1 MKNISDYDFSR
12 ISAFIDGELNADEIN
27 CLITDMQTKPELKE
41 LYFSLLEI
49 SEVSESLR
57 PLGFKERLSKL
68 SLQDLIAAFTQR
80 VVMPMTIFSVGALLS
95 YSILNNALFINDNE
109 NRASILLNQ
118 SIASSE
124 AKQILENIKSDEI
137 LQFASRHYVPDN
149 SRNIVPVA
157 YQPNWLP
164 RGFNSDRK
172 IQNRFINK
180 TDKKQFS
187 IFIDK
192 PTNFNLPDGVY
203 QKENFILIRKTH
215 FHGDQPHT
223 ITIFGDIDVES
234 GKKILNSIRT
244 NN

>member
-12 ISAFIDGELNADEIN
+12 ISAFVDGELDADEVN
-27 CLITDMQTKPELKE
+27 CLIVDMQTKLELKE
-41 LYFSLLEI
+41 LYFNLLEL
-49 SEVSESLR
+49 SEVSVNLK
-57 PLGFKERLSKL
+57 PLGFKERLSRL
-68 SLQDLIAAFTQR
+68 SLQDLLSAFTQK

-95 YSILNNALFINDNE
+95 YSILNNAFYINDNE

-118 SIASSE
+118 TIASSE

-137 LQFASRHYVPDN
+137 LQFASRHFVPDN
-149 SRNIVPVA
+149 SSDIVPVA

-172 IQNRFINK
+172 IQNKFINK
-180 TDKKQFS
+180 VDKKQFS

-192 PTNFNLPDGVY
+192 PKNANLPDGVY

-215 FHGDQPHT
+215 FHDDQPLT

-234 GKKILNSIRT
+234 GKKILNSIKAT
-244 NN
+244 N

>member
-12 ISAFIDGELNADEIN
+12 VSAFIDGELNADEIN
-27 CLITDMQTKPELKE
+27 CLIADMQTKPELKE

>member
-12 ISAFIDGELNADEIN
+12 ISAFIDGELDSDEVN
-27 CLITDMQTKPELKE
+27 CLIEDMQTKPELKE
-41 LYFSLLEI
+41 LYFSLLEL
-49 SEVSESLR
+49 SEVSVNLK

-68 SLQDLIAAFTQR
+68 SLQDLLSAFTQK
-80 VVMPMTIFSVGALLS
+80 VVMPITIFSVGALLS
-95 YSILNNALFINDNE
+95 YSILNNAFYTNDNE
-109 NRASILLNQ
+109 NKASILLNQ
-118 SIASSE
+118 TIASSE

-137 LQFASRHYVPDN
+137 LQFASRHFVPDT

-180 TDKKQFS
+180 IDKKQFS

-192 PTNFNLPDGVY
+192 PKNFNLPDGVY
-203 QKENFILIRKTH
+203 QKEDFILIRKTH
-215 FHGDQPHT
+215 FYGDQPRT

-234 GKKILNSIRT
+234 GKKILNSIKA

>member
-1 MKNISDYDFSR
+1 MKNVSDYDFSR
-12 ISAFIDGELNADEIN
+12 ISAFLDGELDADEVN
-27 CLITDMQTKPELKE
+27 RLVGDMHTQPELKE
-41 LYFSLLEI
+41 LYFNLLEL
-49 SEVSESLR
+49 SEVSINLK

-68 SLQDLIAAFTQR
+68 SLQDLLSVFTQK
-80 VVMPMTIFSVGALLS
+80 VIMPMTIFSVGALLS
-95 YSILNNALFINDNE
+95 YSILNNAFYISDSE

-118 SIASSE
+118 TIASSE

-137 LQFASRHYVPDN
+137 LQFASRHFVPDN

-180 TDKKQFS
+180 IDKKQFS
-187 IFIDK
+187 IFIDNPK
-192 PTNFNLPDGVY
+192 NFNLPDGVY

-215 FHGDQPHT
+215 FHGDQPRT

-234 GKKILNSIRT
+234 GKKILNSIKA

>member
-12 ISAFIDGELNADEIN
+12 ISAFIDGELNTDEIN

-192 PTNFNLPDGVY
+192 PTNFDLPDGVY

-215 FHGDQPHT
+215 LHGDQPHT

>member
-12 ISAFIDGELNADEIN
+12 VSAFIDGELNADEIN

-49 SEVSESLR
+49 SEVSERLR

-95 YSILNNALFINDNE
+95 YSILSNALFINDNE

>member
-1 MKNISDYDFSR
+1 MKKISDYDFSR
-12 ISAFIDGELNADEIN
+12 ISTFLDGELDADEVN
-27 CLITDMQTKPELKE
+27 CLIADMQKKPELKE
-41 LYFSLLEI
+41 LYFNLIEL
-49 SEVSESLR
+49 SEVSVNLK

-68 SLQDLIAAFTQR
+68 SLQDLLSAFTQK

-95 YSILNNALFINDNE
+95 YSILNNAFYINDNE
-109 NRASILLNQ
+109 NRANMLLNQ
-118 SIASSE
+118 TIASSE

-137 LQFASRHYVPDN
+137 LQFASRHFVPDN

-180 TDKKQFS
+180 IDKKEFS

-192 PTNFNLPDGVY
+192 SKNFNLPDGVY
-203 QKENFILIRKTH
+203 QKENFILVRKTH
-215 FHGDQPHT
+215 FHGDQPLT

-234 GKKILNSIRT
+234 GKKILNSIKAD
-244 NN
+244 N

>member
-12 ISAFIDGELNADEIN
+12 ISAFLDGELNADEIN
-27 CLITDMQTKPELKE
+27 SLVKDMQTKPELKE
-41 LYFSLLEI
+41 TYFSLVEL
-49 SEVSESLR
+49 SEVSENLK

-68 SLQDLIAAFTQR
+68 SLQDLLALFAQR
-80 VVMPMTIFSVGALLS
+80 IVMPITIFSVGALLS
-95 YSILNNALFINDNE
+95 YSVLNNALYINDNE
-109 NRASILLNQ
+109 NRASIILNQ

-192 PTNFNLPDGVY
+192 PKNFNLPDGVY

-234 GKKILNSIRT
+234 GKKILNSIRA

>member
-12 ISAFIDGELNADEIN
+12 ISAFIDGELDADEFN
-27 CLITDMQTKPELKE
+27 CLIVDMQTKPELKE
-41 LYFSLLEI
+41 LYFNLLEL
-49 SEVSESLR
+49 SEVSVNLK

-68 SLQDLIAAFTQR
+68 SLQDLLSAFNQK

-95 YSILNNALFINDNE
+95 YSILNNAFYINDNE
-109 NRASILLNQ
+109 NRANILLNQ
-118 SIASSE
+118 TIASSE

-137 LQFASRHYVPDN
+137 LQFASRHFVPDN

-180 TDKKQFS
+180 IDKKQFS

-192 PTNFNLPDGVY
+192 SKNFNLPDGVY
-203 QKENFILIRKTH
+203 QKENFILVRKTH
-215 FHGDQPHT
+215 FHGDQPLT

-234 GKKILNSIRT
+234 GKKILNSIKAD
-244 NN
+244 N

>member
-12 ISAFIDGELNADEIN
+12 ISAFIDGELDAKEIN
-27 CLITDMQTKPELKE
+27 CLIADMQTKPELKD
-41 LYFSLLEI
+41 LYFSLLEL
-49 SEVSESLR
+49 SEVSENLK

-80 VVMPMTIFSVGALLS
+80 VVMPITIFSVGALLS

-192 PTNFNLPDGVY
+192 PKNFNLPDGVY

-223 ITIFGDIDVES
+223 CLLYTSPSPRDRG
-234 GKKILNSIRT
+234 
-244 NN
+244 

>member
-27 CLITDMQTKPELKE
+27 YLITDMQTKPELKE

-49 SEVSESLR
+49 SEVSESLK

>member
-12 ISAFIDGELNADEIN
+12 ISAFLDGELNADEIKS
-27 CLITDMQTKPELKE
+27 LVKDMQTKPELKE
-41 LYFSLLEI
+41 MYFSLVEL
-49 SEVSESLR
+49 SEVSADLK

-68 SLQDLIAAFTQR
+68 SLQDLLALFAQR
-80 VVMPMTIFSVGALLS
+80 IIMPITIFSVGALLS
-95 YSILNNALFINDNE
+95 YSILNNAFYINDNE

-137 LQFASRHYVPDN
+137 LQFASRHYIPDN

-164 RGFNSDRK
+164 RGFDSDRK

-180 TDKKQFS
+180 ADKKQFS

-192 PTNFNLPDGVY
+192 SNSFNLPDGVY
-203 QKENFILIRKTH
+203 QKENFTLIRKTQ
-215 FHGDQPHT
+215 FHGDQAIT

-234 GKKILNSIRT
+234 GKKVLSSIRAK
-244 NN
+244 N

>member
-12 ISAFIDGELNADEIN
+12 VSAFIDGELNADEIN

-95 YSILNNALFINDNE
+95 YSILSNALFINDNE

>member
-12 ISAFIDGELNADEIN
+12 ISAFLDGELNADEIIS
-27 CLITDMQTKPELKE
+27 LVKDMQTKPELKE
-41 LYFSLLEI
+41 MYFSLVEL
-49 SEVSESLR
+49 SEVSADLK

-68 SLQDLIAAFTQR
+68 SLQDLLALFAQR
-80 VVMPMTIFSVGALLS
+80 IVMPITIFSVGALLS
-95 YSILNNALFINDNE
+95 YSILNNALYINDNE

-124 AKQILENIKSDEI
+124 AKQILENIRSDEI

-164 RGFNSDRK
+164 RGFYSDRK
-172 IQNRFINK
+172 IQNRFINN

-187 IFIDK
+187 IFVDK
-192 PTNFNLPDGVY
+192 PKNFGLPDGVY

-215 FHGDQPHT
+215 LHGNQAHT

-234 GKKILNSIRT
+234 GKKILNSIRA

>member
-12 ISAFIDGELNADEIN
+12 ISAFVDGELEANEVNSLVA
-27 CLITDMQTKPELKE
+27 DMQIKPELKD
-41 LYFSLLEI
+41 LYFNLLEL
-49 SEVSESLR
+49 SEVSVNLKS
-57 PLGFKERLSKL
+57 LGFKEKLAKL
-68 SLQDLIAAFTQR
+68 SLQDLLVAFTQK

-95 YSILNNALFINDNE
+95 YSILNNALYVNDNE
-109 NRASILLNQ
+109 NRANMLLNQ
-118 SIASSE
+118 TISSSE

-149 SRNIVPVA
+149 SRKIVPVA

-164 RGFNSDRK
+164 RGFYSDRK

-187 IFIDK
+187 IFVDK
-192 PTNFNLPDGVY
+192 PKNFSLPDGVY
-203 QKENFILIRKTH
+203 QKENFILIRKTYL
-215 FHGDQPHT
+215 HGNKANT

-234 GKKILNSIRT
+234 GKKILNSIRA
-244 NN
+244 NK

>member
-1 MKNISDYDFSR
+1 ML
-12 ISAFIDGELNADEIN
+12 EL
-27 CLITDMQTKPELKE
+27 
-41 LYFSLLEI
+41 
-49 SEVSESLR
+49 SEVSENLK

-80 VVMPMTIFSVGALLS
+80 VVMPITIFSVGALLS

-137 LQFASRHYVPDN
+137 LQFASRHYVH

-192 PTNFNLPDGVY
+192 PKNFNLPDGVY

-234 GKKILNSIRT
+234 GKKILNSIRA

>member
-12 ISAFIDGELNADEIN
+12 VSAFIDGELNADEIN

-49 SEVSESLR
+49 SEVSESLK

>member
-1 MKNISDYDFSR
+1 
-12 ISAFIDGELNADEIN
+12 
-27 CLITDMQTKPELKE
+27 MQTKPELKE
-41 LYFSLLEI
+41 LYFSLLEL
-49 SEVSESLR
+49 SEVSESLK

-172 IQNRFINK
+172 VQNRFINK

-192 PTNFNLPDGVY
+192 PKNFNLPDGVY

-234 GKKILNSIRT
+234 GKKILNSIRA

>member
-12 ISAFIDGELNADEIN
+12 ISAFIDGELDADEFN
-27 CLITDMQTKPELKE
+27 CLIVDMQTKPELKE
-41 LYFSLLEI
+41 LYFNLLEL
-49 SEVSESLR
+49 SEVSVNLK
-57 PLGFKERLSKL
+57 PLGFKERLSNL
-68 SLQDLIAAFTQR
+68 SLQDLLSAFNQK

-95 YSILNNALFINDNE
+95 YSILNNAFYINDND

-118 SIASSE
+118 TIASSE

-137 LQFASRHYVPDN
+137 LQFASRHFVPDN

-180 TDKKQFS
+180 IDKKQFS

-192 PTNFNLPDGVY
+192 SKNFNLPDGVY
-203 QKENFILIRKTH
+203 QKENFILVRKTH
-215 FHGDQPHT
+215 FHGDQPLT

-234 GKKILNSIRT
+234 GKKILNSIKAD
-244 NN
+244 N